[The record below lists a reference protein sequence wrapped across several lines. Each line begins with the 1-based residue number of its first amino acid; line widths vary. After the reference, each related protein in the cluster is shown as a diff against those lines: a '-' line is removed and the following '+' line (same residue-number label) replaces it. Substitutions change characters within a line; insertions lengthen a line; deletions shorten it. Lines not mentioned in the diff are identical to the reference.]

1 MANIKPIRVFVD
13 SDVIISSLIS
23 ESGAAYSLL
32 NNTKSVELYIPNFSS
47 LELERVV
54 KRLNIKSETLNVAIV
69 TRLNTVKIDLPYVKI
84 QQQFSDYVRDPHDAH
99 IVAGAREARANYL
112 VSYNVRHFVPEK
124 IREDFQI
131 ILLTPGLFL
140 QYLRIL

>member
-1 MANIKPIRVFVD
+1 MANVKPIRVFVD

-23 ESGAAYSLL
+23 EFGAAYFLL
-32 NNTKSVELYIPNFSS
+32 NNTKSVELYISNLSI

-54 KRLNIKSETLNVAIV
+54 KRLNIKSDVLNTFIA
-69 TRLNTVKIDLPYVKI
+69 TRLTTVKIDLPYLKI
-84 QQQFSDYVRDPHDAH
+84 QQQFSDYVRDTHDAH
-99 IVAGAREARANYL
+99 IVAGAKKARADFL
-112 VSYNVRHFVPEK
+112 ISYNIRHFVPEK
-124 IREDFQI
+124 LREDFQI